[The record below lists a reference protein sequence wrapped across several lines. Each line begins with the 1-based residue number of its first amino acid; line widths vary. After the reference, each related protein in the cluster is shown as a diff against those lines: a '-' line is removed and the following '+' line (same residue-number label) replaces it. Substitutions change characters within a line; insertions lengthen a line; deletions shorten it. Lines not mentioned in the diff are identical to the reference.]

1 MNLLEQMS
9 AEAFKKVLDFKE
21 QYPSSG
27 AELVKAL
34 TEKKFAIQLTI
45 SEAIDLSN
53 ALGINYAGFL
63 GQIYDAFTLQ
73 FTNETL
79 TVTQP

>member
-1 MNLLEQMS
+1 MNLLEQMN
-9 AEAFKKVLDFKE
+9 AENFKKLLEFKE
-21 QYPSSG
+21 KFPAIG
-27 AELVKAL
+27 DDLVKAL
-34 TEKKFAIQLTI
+34 TEKRFVIQLTI

-73 FTNETL
+73 FTTETL
-79 TVTQP
+79 TITQP